1 MSRYSIVF
9 GAAALVLSGCGSVN
23 PNVPKG
29 PVARALF
36 PDREPLTAER
46 ALERYY
52 NTIED
57 ETLPTAP
64 IGKSLPAEDAVV
76 TRILVGSCND
86 EEIESPALAQIAR
99 EDADLFLMVGDNVY
113 GDRDGRAYTTNDPDL
128 TELRASFSDLAAR
141 KEFQAVRA
149 KHPMMVAWDDH
160 DFGANDAGA
169 TFPFRRFAERVHEH
183 FWGLADEDVGNWDGT
198 YYERSFGPEGQR
210 VQVIML
216 DTRFFRSDL
225 TGTDAWGEPGK
236 ERYIPS
242 DSGFQDML
250 GTQQWTWLNNQLQ
263 KPADIRLIVSSI
275 QILPTVHGY
284 EAWATLPKE
293 RERLFDLI
301 KATDAKGVVFVSGD
315 RHTSF
320 LYEDETVLDYSAL
333 ELTASSLNVSF
344 AEEADSAEI
353 DTRQIGKGYALENFG
368 DIDIN
373 WSERTIGL
381 NLFDRDGQR
390 VRQTSA
396 RFED

>member
-57 ETLPTAP
+57 KTLPTAP

-113 GDRDGRAYTTNDPDL
+113 GDRDGRAYTANDPDL

-284 EAWATLPKE
+284 E
-293 RERLFDLI
+293 
-301 KATDAKGVVFVSGD
+301 
-315 RHTSF
+315 
-320 LYEDETVLDYSAL
+320 
-333 ELTASSLNVSF
+333 
-344 AEEADSAEI
+344 
-353 DTRQIGKGYALENFG
+353 
-368 DIDIN
+368 
-373 WSERTIGL
+373 
-381 NLFDRDGQR
+381 
-390 VRQTSA
+390 
-396 RFED
+396 